1 MAENKKIENPKLDE
15 KVCFNCKNMLW
26 MVGIGQGV
34 KCKLDLKNI
43 PSRFLYIPDEG
54 HWVLKPQNS
63 ILWNRVFFDWLNRTL
78 KN

>member
-1 MAENKKIENPKLDE
+1 MAENKKIENPKPDE

-43 PSRFLYIPDEG
+43 PSRYHSCEQFEKKIID
-54 HWVLKPQNS
+54 K
-63 ILWNRVFFDWLNRTL
+63 
-78 KN
+78 